1 MYFSKLMAEGEE
13 VELLSHGP
21 FTISAA
27 CGTIEGEPR
36 VSDKPPPLLMM
47 QFVVC
52 MRSIHARVHTLHV
65 YIRLHVQSF
74 CIDRSFVVFISL
86 VLMGRRK

>member
-27 CGTIEGEPR
+27 CGTIEGESR
-36 VSDKPPPLLMM
+36 VSDKPPLLLM
-47 QFVVC
+47 QFVF
-52 MRSIHARVHTLHV
+52 MR
-65 YIRLHVQSF
+65 
-74 CIDRSFVVFISL
+74 
-86 VLMGRRK
+86 